1 MMLIILC
8 VAVLF
13 TSKVRRYLPG
23 KLDLQQEMKRHTFF
37 SVETHNCVSRMQ
49 IRPCKSGLQIGLA
62 NPEYPA
68 GDAIM
73 RLY

>member
-13 TSKVRRYLPG
+13 TSKVRGYLPA
-23 KLDLQQEMKRHTFF
+23 KLDLQQEMKRHSFF
-37 SVETHNCVSRMQ
+37 SV
-49 IRPCKSGLQIGLA
+49 SGLQIGLA

-73 RLY
+73 RLYKRKNNQRILPQ